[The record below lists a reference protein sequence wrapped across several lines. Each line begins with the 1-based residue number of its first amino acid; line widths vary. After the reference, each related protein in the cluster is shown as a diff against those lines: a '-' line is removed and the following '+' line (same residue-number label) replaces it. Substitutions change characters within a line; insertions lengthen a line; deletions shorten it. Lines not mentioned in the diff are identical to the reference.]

1 MLKTTILLLLSLCFT
16 SEIISQSTEIPKLS
30 FNLSEVEAALGTEPL
45 SDFALIHKGDTLA
58 SYSSKTDGS
67 LATLFDERIHI
78 IQYTDSLEYR
88 YTLPDESGVK
98 RFSLPDT
105 LPLYFQY
112 YSESSQASYTIRYDS
127 VGQEKFKKEV
137 NPYYK
142 EKTRAT
148 DAYTEVT
155 TIQDTRWMV
164 KYTSAN
170 SDSSHLKIF
179 NNDSSLQQ
187 WSYVL
192 NKTNGERITESQ
204 LYSPFNYS
212 YTKGFHMQDTNYN
225 YRLNIDAKGD
235 TIQHES
241 FTQKFKN
248 SDSTYFC
255 GDWSGAEY
263 VTYTEQFKSPEKDSS
278 YTVDSRTG
286 TRYNIHYLD
295 GSLTVGKAFDLKGNL
310 AYRSVIK
317 EIKEDYG
324 VEEILEKRDT
334 FYHVINY
341 YHQLYWDKD
350 HITDFFPYNKQVYLD
365 EDSVVIRVLDYS
377 FEKQDDWPV
386 LTITEGD
393 SSWVESTDEGGS
405 SKYAAGVAFCGG
417 AISRGVGL
425 IIEDD
430 PFRAEGA
437 IKSKTTKQLEE
448 VIRGCAK
455 YEIGLSGPPFYFFYS
470 EGQEMIISSF
480 KRLSTSCSSEVDR
493 ILRRSK
499 KQKVILHEEGTE
511 REVECVFFKL
521 DFKYS
526 FGVIEKPTNR

>member
-1 MLKTTILLLLSLCFT
+1 MKSPATLLFFFVIILPFSGVAQEIPQLSIPM
-16 SEIISQSTEIPKLS
+16 SEIRAFLDVSQE
-30 FNLSEVEAALGTEPL
+30 G
-45 SDFALIHKGDTLA
+45 DFALVYKGDTLS
-58 SYSSKTDGS
+58 SYTSTDYGAT
-67 LATLFDERIHI
+67 ATLFDEQIEI
-78 IQYTDSLEYR
+78 VEYSDSLVYR
-88 YTLPDESGVK
+88 YSLANENGVK
-98 RFSLPDT
+98 SFSLPDT

-127 VGQEKFKKEV
+127 ERQEKFKKEV
-137 NPYYK
+137 NPYSTEITK
-142 EKTRAT
+142 AT
-148 DAYTEVT
+148 GTYTEVT

-170 SDSSHLKIF
+170 SDSSYLKIF
-179 NNDSSLQQ
+179 NNDSTLQQ

-192 NKTNGERITESQ
+192 NKTNGERITETQ
-204 LYSPFNYS
+204 IYSHANYN
-212 YTKGFHMQDTNYN
+212 YTKGFHMPDTNYN
-225 YRLNIDAKGD
+225 YSLNIDAKGD
-235 TIQHES
+235 TIQHER
-241 FTQKFKN
+241 FTQKFKD

-255 GDWSGAEY
+255 RDVSGAGY
-263 VTYTEQFKSPEKDSS
+263 VAHTEQFKSPEKDST

-286 TRYNIHYLD
+286 TRYTIHYLD
-295 GSLTVGKAFDLKGNL
+295 DSLTVRKAFDLNGNL
-310 AYRSVIK
+310 AYRSFMK
-317 EIKEDYG
+317 ETNGDYG

-350 HITDFFPYNKQVYLD
+350 HITDFFPYYKQVYLD
-365 EDSVVIRVLDYS
+365 EDSAVIRVLDYS

-393 SSWVESTDEGGS
+393 SSWVESTGEGGS
-405 SKYAAGVAFCGG
+405 SKYAIEVAFCGG
-417 AISRGVGL
+417 AISRGVGI

-430 PFRAEGA
+430 PFSAEGA
-437 IKSKTTKQLEE
+437 ITSKTVKKLEE

-455 YEIGLSGPPFYFFYS
+455 YEIGISGPPFYFFYS
-470 EGQEMIISSF
+470 EDQEKLISPF

-499 KQKVILHEEGTE
+499 KQKVILHEKGTE